1 MAVRAIPRLL
11 LAAVNILLEA
21 PIEIAADEQ
30 VELAV
35 VVVVEKAGARAP
47 SGGRH
52 SRLRR
57 HILKRAVAAIP
68 VENIGTIGGQVE
80 ILKSVVI
87 IIADGDAHSVPGPDP
102 GQARLLGDIGE
113 FSVAIVPVEPIPVL
127 GVALVDFRPRR
138 HRVLEPGAVSEEDI
152 EIAIVIVVKKRDASA
167 HCLQQVLVG
176 GWRILMP
183 EIDAGRGS
191 DLLEHAGLRR
201 E

>member
-47 SGGRH
+47 SGGRD

-68 VENIGTIGGQVE
+68 VENIGAIGGQVE

-87 IIADGDAHSVPGPDP
+87 IIADGDAHSVP
-102 GQARLLGDIGE
+102 
-113 FSVAIVPVEPIPVL
+113 VPIPV
-127 GVALVDFRPRR
+127 RPAFS
-138 HRVLEPGAVSEEDI
+138 VTSVNFP
-152 EIAIVIVVKKRDASA
+152 
-167 HCLQQVLVG
+167 
-176 GWRILMP
+176 
-183 EIDAGRGS
+183 
-191 DLLEHAGLRR
+191 
-201 E
+201 

>member
-11 LAAVNILLEA
+11 LAAVNILEA

-57 HILKRAVAAIP
+57 HILKLAVAAIP
-68 VENIGTIGGQVE
+68 VENIGAIGGQVE

-102 GQARLLGDIGE
+102 GQARLLGGSGN
-113 FSVAIVPVEPIPVL
+113 FSI
-127 GVALVDFRPRR
+127 
-138 HRVLEPGAVSEEDI
+138 
-152 EIAIVIVVKKRDASA
+152 
-167 HCLQQVLVG
+167 
-176 GWRILMP
+176 
-183 EIDAGRGS
+183 
-191 DLLEHAGLRR
+191 
-201 E
+201 